1 MCYPPLY
8 ITRFIVVGKQATAP
22 LVLGSAVAV
31 SLDACGEQGFY
42 ALCVKDFCLCHSLD
56 GSKCGNVFC
65 PTHFASKDVALM
77 KEGFKLVTLLLF
89 LGIAAILVNNIP
101 LPSGFHQFDNREVVL
116 CQCLTKAKAI
126 VDIEHY
132 SVVRVTAVGLTFQL
146 GSFLVRQTSIAKGD
160 FVAGITVKPDD
171 IFFHVFVHF
180 EVMKFEDRGVIPL
193 LLPCMGGLT
202 WSRPPSHQHDNFF
215 YYKGGGIVNFWL
227 DIGGL
232 KVNPPLYKFFLF
244 YIGNVPYLWGRR
256 VGIDSLL
263 PI

>member
-1 MCYPPLY
+1 MTCYPPLY

-31 SLDACGEQGFY
+31 LLEFACREQGFQ
-42 ALCVKDFCLCHSLD
+42 AFCVKDFCLCHSLD
-56 GSKCGNVFC
+56 GSECGSVLC

-77 KEGFKLVTLLLF
+77 KKGFKLVTLLLF
-89 LGIAAILVNNIP
+89 LGLAAIFVNDIT

-126 VDIEHY
+126 VDIEDDT
-132 SVVRVTAVGLTFQL
+132 VVRVTAVGLAFEL
-146 GSFLVRQTSIAKGD
+146 GSFLVAETCVLQGD

-202 WSRPPSHQHDNFF
+202 WSRLPSHQHDNFF
-215 YYKGGGIVNFWL
+215 YYKGGGGIVNFWL

-232 KVNPPLYKFFLF
+232 KVNPPLYKFFF
-244 YIGNVPYLWGRR
+244 CSI
-256 VGIDSLL
+256 
-263 PI
+263 